1 MRGVW
6 RQVKKEKPPFLPNRS
21 QFFHLMIAMNRCIIQ
36 HHKGILT
43 HLKGERIKKFDNFIR
58 SNTVGC
64 RKTFVIIFAVNHTKY
79 IHSCTVLRC
88 NVYILTGKLPTVGN
102 IPFGTNMTFVGVIQ
116 INTTFS
122 LLCFKF
128 FQASHTCTDTA
139 AARVF
144 SLGVF
149 LFGVNSNFFFF
160 PIIIIL

>member
-21 QFFHLMIAMNRCIIQ
+21 QFFHFMIAMNRCIIQ

-43 HLKGERIKKFDNFIR
+43 HLKGERIKEFDNFIR

-79 IHSCTVLRC
+79 IHSCTVSRC

-102 IPFGTNMTFVGVIQ
+102 IPFGANVTFVGVIQ

-128 FQASHTCTDTA
+128 LQLLILVLIQL
-139 AARVF
+139 RRGF
-144 SLGVF
+144 SPWAFSYLA
-149 LFGVNSNFFFF
+149 LILISLFF
-160 PIIIIL
+160 P